1 MAKTTNSGKAS
12 SPETNYG
19 GGYGK
24 IHIVHDK
31 PISPVGSM
39 PSPCKTPPPPKSKTG
54 K

>member
-1 MAKTTNSGKAS
+1 MAKTTNSGKTS
-12 SPETNYG
+12 NHETNYG

-24 IHIVHDK
+24 IHDK

-39 PSPCKTPPPPKSKTG
+39 PSPCKTPPPPKSKTS

>member
-39 PSPCKTPPPPKSKTG
+39 SSPCKTPPPPKSKTG